1 MAYLWNF
8 WLAKLFFVVVVV
20 VVVLD
25 RVSLYSPGCP
35 GIHSVDQAGLE
46 LRNPPASASWVLGL
60 KAFAKPPSWLAKFL
74 TSSFIS
80 VEFFFFFLAILCL
93 LSILFFA
100 FLKRFILFIRVHHSC
115 FQRHQKRS
123 LYRWLWATMWLLGI
137 ELRTFGRAVGCS
149 YPLSHLSSP
158 HKAPLASRIKSVAT
172 MPDPHWYF
180 WVGFTLCS
188 WVGTH
193 CEDEVQT
200 QRS

>member
-80 VEFFFFFLAILCL
+80 VEFFFFFFGNSMSTFYFVFCIFKEIYFIYT
-93 LSILFFA
+93 STPQLFPKTPEEIPLQMVVSHYVVA
-100 FLKRFILFIRVHHSC
+100 GNWT
-115 FQRHQKRS
+115 QD
-123 LYRWLWATMWLLGI
+123 LW
-137 ELRTFGRAVGCS
+137 ESRQCS
-149 YPLSHLSSP
+149 
-158 HKAPLASRIKSVAT
+158 
-172 MPDPHWYF
+172 
-180 WVGFTLCS
+180 
-188 WVGTH
+188 
-193 CEDEVQT
+193 
-200 QRS
+200 